1 MHPYRLVLVTSLV
14 IAASFFG
21 LDDYRASNI
30 ATGLCMGLLA
40 VSADLSWGYCG
51 VLNLGPVLG
60 FGLGAYATAI
70 AMRSSL
76 PFPLAAVAGVVVAV
90 LSVGILAVGTIRSG
104 KADPIFAL
112 ICLAASL
119 CCEQLVNYFYYFTGG
134 SNGIMGIKYRS
145 LFLTSGID
153 GSNTSLEYPLLV
165 LFVVSVSL
173 AGVVWLVRS
182 HLGLV
187 MICVR
192 DYPDRASSYGYDVR
206 RVRLQAI
213 AISTAL
219 AGLAGALFVPIQG
232 IAHPSVFNSS
242 INVAVL
248 TWVALGGGASVMG
261 PFFAAFLLK
270 MIQSEL
276 GSHYEHAYLLALAV
290 LLCVSIVR
298 YPGGLAGSVRL
309 LNARRLAP

>member
-1 MHPYRLVLVTSLV
+1 MHPYRLVLLMSFA
-14 IAASFFG
+14 IAASFFC
-21 LDDYRASNI
+21 LDDYRSANI

-40 VSADLSWGYCG
+40 VSADISWGYCG

-70 AMRSSL
+70 AMRSSQ
-76 PFPLAAVAGVVVAV
+76 PYHLAAAAGVVVAV
-90 LSVGILAVGTIRSG
+90 FTVGALAIGTIRSG
-104 KADPIFAL
+104 RADPIFAL

-119 CCEQLVNYFYYFTGG
+119 CCEQLVNYFYYFAGG
-134 SNGIMGIKYRS
+134 SNGIMGLKYKP
-145 LFLTSGID
+145 LFLTSGT
-153 GSNTSLEYPLLV
+153 GGFHSLEYPLLV
-165 LFVVSVSL
+165 LFVVSMSL
-173 AGVVWLVRS
+173 LGVVWLVRS

-192 DYPDRASSYGYDVR
+192 DYPERASSYGYDVR

-213 AISTAL
+213 AISAGL

-232 IAHPSVFNSS
+232 IAHPSVFDSS

-261 PFFAAFLLK
+261 PFVAALLLK

-276 GSHYEHAYLLALAV
+276 GSHYEHAYLLTLAV
-290 LLCVSIVR
+290 LLCVSIVSC
-298 YPGGLAGSVRL
+298 PGGLAGSVRM